1 MMFKRNRPII
11 NSHARAVPVQ
21 TPARA
26 GYTIVELLVSIS
38 VIGVLIA
45 LSLPAVQ
52 SARNSARQVQCLNNM
67 RNVSLGLL
75 QVTDSANRFPACGYY
90 GDGTP
95 GTVGSYRSWVVEIL
109 PYLDQSFIFN
119 KWDMEKGYE
128 NPVNAPMANTHIPVL
143 VCPDDKTEVPGQG
156 NLTYVVNSGVGFTT
170 LRSGIHDC
178 PVDPSQRALDLNG
191 NGITCNSST
200 NGDGTPSD
208 REMLAQMGLFFN
220 ETWKG
225 EKRSRRHHTMAS
237 LNDGASNTML
247 ISENLRTGYDPGNS
261 RSNWASPNPYLT
273 SFYIGDP
280 CLNGSCSTGNVN
292 YNRSNSGASAIN
304 AGRTKPEGSSPYP
317 SSGHDGGVN
326 ISFCDGRVEFVS
338 ENIDGKVYAAQA
350 SPQGQSLQGTA
361 LEQ

>member
-1 MMFKRNRPII
+1 MMSKQNHHRTNP
-11 NSHARAVPVQ
+11 
-21 TPARA
+21 PAHA
-26 GYTIVELLVSIS
+26 GYTIIELLVSTA

-75 QVTDSANRFPACGYY
+75 QAADNAGRFPACGYY

-109 PYLDQSFIFN
+109 PYLGQSVIYN
-119 KWDMEKGYE
+119 KWDMDKGYE
-128 NPVNAPMANTHIPVL
+128 DPVNAPLAKTHIPVL
-143 VCPDDKTEVPGQG
+143 ACAADKTEVPGQG
-156 NLTYVVNSGVGFTT
+156 NLSYVVNGGIGFTV
-170 LRSGIHDC
+170 LRNGIHDC

-200 NGDGTPSD
+200 DGDGTPSD
-208 REMLAQMGLFFN
+208 REILAQMGLFFN

-225 EKRSRRHHTMAS
+225 ETRSKRHHSMAS
-237 LNDGASNTML
+237 LSDGASNTML
-247 ISENLRTGYDPGNS
+247 ISENLRTGYNPDNS
-261 RSNWASPNPYLT
+261 RANWASPNPYLT

-280 CLNGSCSTGNVN
+280 CLKGNCSTGNVD
-292 YNRSNSGASAIN
+292 YNRSNSGTSAIN
-304 AGRTKPEGSSPYP
+304 AGRTSPEGSSPYP
-317 SSGHDGGVN
+317 GSGHQGGVN
-326 ISFCDGRVEFVS
+326 IGFCDGRVVFVS

-350 SPQGQSLQGTA
+350 SPQGQALQGTPLA
-361 LEQ
+361 Q